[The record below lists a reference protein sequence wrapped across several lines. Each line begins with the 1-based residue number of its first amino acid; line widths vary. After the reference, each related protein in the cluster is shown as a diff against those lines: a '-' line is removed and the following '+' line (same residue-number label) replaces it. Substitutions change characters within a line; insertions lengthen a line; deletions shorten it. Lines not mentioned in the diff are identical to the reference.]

1 MTSTQFL
8 ELVVSL
14 SVQVSVVIITT
25 HWLGKLVNSERA
37 QCRLWTVCYVV
48 LLMLMFVAVLFP
60 HPRFFQPWASIDS
73 QNASTIVSL
82 EMQAG
87 RVLFFVWLAGTTL
100 SLLVFLYR
108 ALQVNQFLK
117 TCRAVDPKQ
126 YAFAENLNVVN
137 GNTESNIKSQVK
149 LLSSNR
155 LKTPFCSQFHRPY
168 IVIPEY
174 LLEFETQKIN
184 FILRHELEHL
194 KTGHPLQLFLQRL
207 VETIFWFHPMIWW
220 ASQESSL
227 TREFACDE
235 AAIDSPQ
242 EIAQYL
248 RTLLTIIEY
257 GASQQD
263 ESPTPL
269 AFGRGKSII
278 AHRARRLTEIA
289 RNHRIPRPFEI
300 SGTKASGCL
309 VFVAALIGMIWLP
322 VDVLASPRAN
332 WSPWPSWTAGALH
345 DFGFSPNDFDV
356 YSRHTELHELLI
368 EREPLTI
375 RSRAHQMTRRE

>member
-14 SVQVSVVIITT
+14 SVQVSVVIIVA
-25 HWLGKLVNSERA
+25 HWLGKLVNSERL

-48 LLMLMFVAVLFP
+48 LLMLIIVAVLFP

-73 QNASTIVSL
+73 QNASTIVNI

-87 RVLFFVWLAGTTL
+87 RVLFFIWLAGTTL
-100 SLLVFLYR
+100 SLLVFMYR
-108 ALQVNQFLK
+108 AFQVNQFLK
-117 TCRAVDPKQ
+117 TCQSVDPQQ
-126 YAFAENLNVVN
+126 YVFAENLHVLNGENV
-137 GNTESNIKSQVK
+137 SDPKSQVK
-149 LLSSNR
+149 LLSSDR

-168 IVIPEY
+168 IVVPEY

-207 VETIFWFHPMIWW
+207 VETIFWFHPMVWW
-220 ASQESSL
+220 ASQESAL

-248 RTLLTIIEY
+248 RTLLSIIEY
-257 GASQQD
+257 GASQKD

-278 AHRARRLTEIA
+278 ANRARRLTEIA
-289 RNHRIPRPFEI
+289 RNHQMPRPLEI
-300 SGTKASGCL
+300 SGLKASCYL
-309 VFVAALIGMIWLP
+309 VIIAALIGMIRLP
-322 VDVLASPRAN
+322 VDVLASPRAS
-332 WSPWPSWTAGALH
+332 WSPWPTWTAGALH
-345 DFGFSPNDFDV
+345 DFGFSPNDFEV
-356 YSRHTELHELLI
+356 YSRHTDLHELLGN
-368 EREPLTI
+368 RETLTD
-375 RSRAHQMTRRE
+375 RSARQPVKRPE

>member
-1 MTSTQFL
+1 
-8 ELVVSL
+8 
-14 SVQVSVVIITT
+14 
-25 HWLGKLVNSERA
+25 HWLGKLVNSERL

-48 LLMLMFVAVLFP
+48 VLMLIFVAVLLP
-60 HPRFFQPWASIDS
+60 HPRFFQPWASVDS
-73 QNASTIVSL
+73 QNASTIVSI

-87 RVLFFVWLAGTTL
+87 RVLFFIWLAGTTM
-100 SLLVFLYR
+100 SLLVFMYR
-108 ALQVNQFLK
+108 AFQVNQFLK
-117 TCRAVDPKQ
+117 TCQSVDLQQ
-126 YAFAENLNVVN
+126 YEFAENLQVLN
-137 GNTESNIKSQVK
+137 GDHVSNPKSRVK

-168 IVIPEY
+168 IVVPEY

-194 KTGHPLQLFLQRL
+194 KTGHPLQLFLQRV
-207 VETIFWFHPMIWW
+207 VETIFWFHPMVWW

-289 RNHRIPRPFEI
+289 RNHRISRPFEI
-300 SGTKASGCL
+300 SGLKACCSL
-309 VFVAALIGMIWLP
+309 VFTAVLIGMIWLP

-332 WSPWPSWTAGALH
+332 WSPWPTWTAGALH

-368 EREPLTI
+368 EREPLTV
-375 RSRAHQMTRRE
+375 RNRPQQVPPRE